1 MALCRKMVAAITRRG
16 HVCKYVGVGVGW
28 GKGYKR
34 VIVPI
39 RRLLTTTR

>member
-1 MALCRKMVAAITRRG
+1 MVAAITRRG
-16 HVCKYVGVGVGW
+16 HVCKYVGVGVGVGVGW